1 MFHVSLIIVMITHLS
16 SLCFSAVLQTCA
28 VTFINIDVGGLILC
42 GQTIEVT
49 VYENAQ
55 LIFSL
60 SC

>member
-1 MFHVSLIIVMITHLS
+1 MITHLS